1 MERIFKDKDGQTIAA
16 TIYGQEENPL
26 VILLHGGGQTRH
38 AWDQA
43 SKNISKAGF
52 HVVAYDLRGHGDSF
66 WSKEGDYSIEA
77 HKKDLISVIESLEK
91 PSHLVGASLG
101 GMTALSLAGDLSL
114 SALSKSLVMV
124 DIGIYPNPEGSDK
137 IVQFMQSGGSGFSS
151 LEEAAEAIS
160 RFIPH
165 RKKPKDLSGLNKN
178 LRLKEDGKYYWHW
191 DPKFLQRRSKR
202 KPGEESEFYKDQE
215 ESAKNIK
222 IPTLLIRG
230 ALSDVL
236 TEEDKDHFLNT
247 IKHSEFKEIKEA
259 AHMVAGDK
267 NDIFAESII
276 SFLTKSN

>member
-16 TIYGQEENPL
+16 TIYGHEENPL

-43 SKNISKAGF
+43 SKNISEAGF

-66 WSKEGDYSIEA
+66 WSKEGDYSIKA

-114 SALSKSLVMV
+114 SALTKSLVMV

-151 LEEAAEAIS
+151 LEEAAEEIS

-191 DPKFLQRRSKR
+191 DPKFLQRRSER